1 MKRSFKSLLL
11 DPIRISNAPEF
22 EAIIPPKHIVF
33 SGYTG
38 RVLDLSQLDLF
49 IGLSGIKYMQ
59 EIGAY
64 LKIKTL
70 KVVYIGVDVAVRS
83 SRDSSS
89 LLILAESL
97 SGTRTR

>member
-1 MKRSFKSLLL
+1 MKRSFKPLLL
-11 DPIRISNAPEF
+11 DPTSISNAPEY
-22 EAIIPPKHIVF
+22 EAILPPKHIAF

-38 RVLDLSQLDLF
+38 SVLDLSQLNLF

-59 EIGAY
+59 EIGAR
-64 LKIKTL
+64 LKTKHL
-70 KVVYIGVDVAVRS
+70 KVVYIGVDIAVRS

-89 LLILAESL
+89 LHILAESL